1 MEVRNVTSDDL
12 DSLAN
17 LFDSYRV
24 WYRKNSNIE
33 GAKNFLGARIKNE
46 DSEIFVCSDKG
57 ELVGFVQ
64 LYPLFSS
71 TRMKKFWL
79 LNDLFVDSNYR
90 GKGLSLKLIEQAKD
104 LVRKTGACGM
114 FLETEITNTIGNKL
128 YPRAGFQLNETT
140 NFYEWEVD

>member
-1 MEVRNVTSDDL
+1 MEVRTAKSDDL
-12 DSLAN
+12 IALVK
-17 LFDSYRV
+17 LFDNYRV
-24 WYRKNSNIE
+24 WYRKNSDVE
-33 GAKNFLGARIKNE
+33 GAKKFLGERLEKG
-46 DSEIFVCSDKG
+46 DSQIYVCGDEN

-79 LNDLFVDSNYR
+79 LNDLFIDSTHR
-90 GKGLSLKLIEQAKD
+90 GKGLSLMLIERSKE
-104 LVRKTGACGM
+104 LVRQSGACGM

-128 YPRAGFQLNETT
+128 YPRAGFRLNETT

>member
-1 MEVRNVTSDDL
+1 MEVRAVKSNDLHSLVT
-12 DSLAN
+12 
-17 LFDSYRV
+17 LFDNYRV
-24 WYRKNSNIE
+24 WYRKNSDVE
-33 GAKNFLGARIKNE
+33 GAKKFLGERIEKE
-46 DSEIFVCSDKG
+46 DSKIYVCGDKN

-79 LNDLFVDSNYR
+79 LNDLFIDSAHR
-90 GKGLSLKLIEQAKD
+90 GKGLSLMLIEHSKQ
-104 LVRKTGACGM
+104 LVRQSGACGM

-128 YPRAGFQLNETT
+128 YPRAGFRLNETT